1 LSWAPGNSPTFMWLL
16 LLSLYYYVLCLCFT
30 LRINLTKIW
39 HLSFIYSSLIYSMEP
54 SVKPSPKKRQR
65 NEIAN
70 EIQVQAD
77 HYEFQERMT
86 R

>member
-1 LSWAPGNSPTFMWLL
+1 MF
-16 LLSLYYYVLCLCFT
+16 YVYVLR

-54 SVKPSPKKRQR
+54 SVKPNPKKRQR